1 MGEIKSD
8 NVIDSE
14 RLLDPSAPEHKD
26 DDACEKHSKSSQSS
40 EQKKAGVD
48 DNLNIRAAIIHLLGD
63 IVQSIGV
70 IIAAII
76 IYIWPNATIA
86 DPITT
91 FLFSVLVLLT
101 TVPVFKDCINI
112 LMEKTPSE
120 IDSVKVYNIIS
131 RMDCV
136 EEIHD
141 FHMWS
146 LSAGKTILTAHI
158 RTNEKNP
165 YQTLHKVSTMLEK
178 KLGIHHATIQIEP
191 SNPHAAELKCEN
203 IELEN

>member
-1 MGEIKSD
+1 MGEIKTE
-8 NVIDSE
+8 NIDKE
-14 RLLDPSAPEHKD
+14 ALLDKD
-26 DDACEKHSKSSQSS
+26 NNQDESKHSSASSQIKKGD
-40 EQKKAGVD
+40 EQ
-48 DNLNIRAAIIHLLGD
+48 NLNIRAAIIHLLGD

-76 IYIWPNATIA
+76 IYIWPQATIA

-91 FLFSVLVLLT
+91 FVFSILVLLT

-112 LMEKTPSE
+112 LMENSPDE
-120 IDSVKVYNIIS
+120 IDSVRVYNTIA
-131 RMDCV
+131 RLDCV

-141 FHMWS
+141 WHMWS

-158 RTNEKNP
+158 RTKEKNP
-165 YQTLHKVSTMLEK
+165 YSTLHKISTMLEK

-191 SNPHAAELKCEN
+191 SNPQASELKCEN